1 MTPSKWAVPSVTRG
15 EVDRA
20 GRLLARNGGSAKLWR
35 HPSMKLSRM
44 QDIGASV
51 RSSPT

>member
-20 GRLLARNGGSAKLWR
+20 GRLLAENGGLAGEGPEGWLR
-35 HPSMKLSRM
+35 F
-44 QDIGASV
+44 
-51 RSSPT
+51 